1 MPSVGEHG
9 QRLAAV
15 RRQNLDNLR
24 SAQQEIWNDR
34 DLSELARAVVGLT
47 GSQELLTEYEY
58 WGKRVEAHLEEPAI
72 KLTYDGIKGDLRG
85 AIGGIIR
92 GKVSVQRQGNG
103 PERGRSAV
111 HIGIPVYSVWESS
124 AREPH
129 AESRRSSGAVLLEA
143 GCIRSPGKA
152 DAEGVVGLYDA
163 ESPADILIG
172 WEELYESEHWTS
184 LKGLTLAIQQAPRS
198 LNPTR

>member
-1 MPSVGEHG
+1 MPSLGEHG

-15 RRQNLDNLR
+15 RKQNLDNIR
-24 SAQQEIWNDR
+24 RAQQEIWNDR

-47 GSQELLTEYEY
+47 GSQELLTEYEH
-58 WGKRVEAHLEEPAI
+58 WAKRVEAHLDEPAI
-72 KLTYDGIKGDLRG
+72 KLSYDDKKGDLRG

-92 GKVSVQRQGNG
+92 GKVSVQRQGSG
-103 PERGRSAV
+103 PERGRNAA

-129 AESRRSSGAVLLEA
+129 AEPRRSDGSVLLEA
-143 GCIRSPGKA
+143 GCIRSPGTA
-152 DAEGVVGLYDA
+152 DMDGVPGLYDA

-172 WEELYESEHWTS
+172 WEELYDSEHWAS
-184 LKGLTLAIQQAPRS
+184 MRGLTLAIQRAPRD
-198 LNPTR
+198 LAPPA